1 MVGASSESRG
11 GSREPQPLSTA
22 LAELIALRGFARK
35 QGHDDLQRAWDAV
48 AETEWAGLAKPL
60 KIQKGVLHVSVGSA
74 ALLSQLAAFH
84 AAELTGKLQARYPRL
99 QIRSLKFQLAGR

>member
-1 MVGASSESRG
+1 MARAGLESVG
-11 GSREPQPLSTA
+11 GSRDPQPLATA

-35 QGHDDLQRAWDAV
+35 QGHDDLQRAWEAV
-48 AETEWAGLAKPL
+48 AEPEWASMAKPL

-74 ALLSQLAAFH
+74 ALLSQLASFH
-84 AAELTGKLQARYPRL
+84 AVDLTGKLQAQYPRL

>member
-1 MVGASSESRG
+1 MTFAGPESAGR
-11 GSREPQPLSTA
+11 SRDPQPLSTA

-35 QGHDDLQRAWDAV
+35 QGHDDLQRAWEAV
-48 AETEWAGLAKPL
+48 AEPEWAAMAKPL
-60 KIQKGVLHVSVGSA
+60 KIQKGVLHVSVSNA

-84 AAELTGKLQARYPRL
+84 AAELAGKLQSQFPRL